1 MEERALHA
9 FPTDGMEMDFP
20 FARSVVVV
28 RSRRTRKKDGSAT
41 QETRAYVCSL
51 DPEERTPELWQ
62 QLIRGHWA
70 GVENRNHW
78 RRDALFGEDRSRSR
92 HPGLLTNL
100 ALIRSALLR
109 VISRKF
115 PGQSLPDLFDRLKAD
130 PRAAFTAIASW

>member
-28 RSRRTRKKDGSAT
+28 RSRRTHKKSGSTT
-41 QETRAYVCSL
+41 QETRGYISSL
-51 DPEERTPELWQ
+51 EPVERTPDQWH

-78 RRDALFGEDRSRSR
+78 RRDTLFGEDRSRSR
-92 HPGLLTNL
+92 NPGVLANL
-100 ALIRSALLR
+100 ALMRTALLR
-109 VISRKF
+109 VIGRKF
-115 PGQSLPDLFDRLKAD
+115 LNQPLPEIFDRLSNQ
-130 PRAAFTAIASW
+130 PRAAFHTISSW